1 MRAVKTVGSD
11 KESHRICQTVR
22 RRASQHGFYQSSA
35 RRFRL
40 NSAPKLMQ
48 LLDITLPTLAENLAL
63 DDALL
68 EEAEQADAKHAD
80 PMIASRETLRIWQP
94 SETMVVLGR
103 SSRRADEVNLAACRR
118 LGVPIFRRSSGGAAI
133 AAGPG
138 CLMYALVLSYENRP
152 FLRHIHEAHRFV
164 LARLV
169 EALRP
174 LCRNVE
180 AAGTSDLTLRGKKFS
195 GNSMRC
201 RREHLLYHGT
211 LLYDFPLE
219 KIAECLRPPPR
230 QPAYRNG
237 RDHVRF
243 VTNFPAGA
251 SELRQAIQSTW
262 QADATRKDWPR
273 RQVQTLVVEK
283 FLSPAW
289 NERF

>member
-1 MRAVKTVGSD
+1 MRAVKAVGPSA
-11 KESHRICQTVR
+11 ESRRICRTVR
-22 RRASQHGFYQSSA
+22 RRAAQHGIRYLSCA

-68 EEAEQADAKHAD
+68 EEAEQAD
-80 PMIASRETLRIWQP
+80 PVSASRETLRIWQP
-94 SETMVVLGR
+94 SAPMVVLGR

-138 CLMYALVLSYENRP
+138 CLMYTLVLSYENRP
-152 FLRHIHEAHRFV
+152 FLRHIHKAHRFV

-174 LCRNVE
+174 LCRDVE
-180 AAGTSDLTLRGKKFS
+180 AAGTSDLTLRGRKFS

-219 KIAECLRPPPR
+219 KIAECLRSPPR

-262 QADATRKDWPR
+262 QADSTREDWPR